1 VLLDEDGEAIEAPF
15 EPSVVVEENGP
26 YVIRGGVRVESGD
39 GHVWETRNRMTLCRC
54 GQSGSKP
61 FCDGSH
67 MDAAFDGT
75 ETASRA
81 SYAERAVLAAVR
93 SFDIWPGEAISW
105 AAVHEAAVLR
115 GYNAER
121 LDHASET
128 LRAKDCV
135 RDLDQERIT
144 LTKQGFLAALQ
155 PAAA

>member
-1 VLLDEDGEAIEAPF
+1 MGEAEIARGMLEDEVPAGETA
-15 EPSVVVEENGP
+15 EPAGEVVE
-26 YVIRGGVRVESGD
+26 
-39 GHVWETRNRMTLCRC
+39 
-54 GQSGSKP
+54 
-61 FCDGSH
+61 F
-67 MDAAFDGT
+67 AAGAPRLLILDD
-75 ETASRA
+75 
-81 SYAERAVLAAVR
+81 AERAVLAAVR